1 MLRNKNFNNNTLFLP
16 TLAIL
21 GLIFLGVIP
30 FVVTPRLSYAFY
42 LMFWMVMAS
51 SFNIIYGFTGYLPF
65 GYVAFYGV
73 GAYTTAILW
82 SRLGVPIPIAVL
94 GGGFIGVLLSLIF
107 APTLRLQGV
116 YFAIVNLSCAMALR
130 IVVSNLPEEWTG
142 GSLGV
147 SLSSVYKPL
156 YSYYLMLS
164 LLVITV
170 YVSYYVS
177 KSRFGIALR
186 CIREDPDAAEVLGVN
201 VVRNRL
207 KAWILA
213 ALFSSFAGGIEAW
226 HTAIIDPDSSFNLL
240 ITTKTIIYAMFGG
253 LGTIIGPIVGS
264 ISLYVLDDLI
274 WGKFPLLN
282 MLILGAMVVILV
294 IFFPRGIIGSLTR
307 KYPSSRRYVR

>member
-253 LGTIIGPIVGS
+253 LGTIIGPIIGS

>member
-30 FVVTPRLSYAFY
+30 FVITPRLSYAFY